1 MAERATI
8 ARPYAKAAFSVAREK
23 GSLAAWSHTLQTA
36 AAVVSDVRVKQLVT
50 SPNVSEDQLV
60 DLFSDLN
67 GKGDDN
73 VRNFV
78 RLLAKNRRLALL
90 PDISSLFEIL
100 RADIEN
106 TAAVEVTSAVPLNAD
121 QQAKLA
127 AALKIRLKRDI
138 QMTTAVDPS
147 LIGGAVIRCGDLVID
162 GSLKGRLAQL
172 RTELN
177 N

>member
-1 MAERATI
+1 VAERATI

-23 GSLAAWSHTLQTA
+23 GSLVAWSHTLQTA
-36 AAVVSDVRVKQLVT
+36 AAVVSDARVEQLVT

-60 DLFSDLN
+60 DLFSDLS

-90 PDISSLFEIL
+90 PDISALFEIL

-106 TAAVEVTSAVPLNAD
+106 TAAVEVTSAVPLNAE

>member
-1 MAERATI
+1 MRA
-8 ARPYAKAAFSVAREK
+8 
-23 GSLAAWSHTLQTA
+23 W
-36 AAVVSDVRVKQLVT
+36 KQLVT

-60 DLFSDLN
+60 DLFSDLS

-90 PDISSLFEIL
+90 PDISALFEIL

-106 TAAVEVTSAVPLNAD
+106 TAAVEVTSAVPLNAE

-138 QMTTAVDPS
+138 QTTTAVDPS

>member
-36 AAVVSDVRVKQLVT
+36 AAVVSDARIEQLVT

-60 DLFSDLN
+60 DLFSDLS

-78 RLLAKNRRLALL
+78 RLLAKNRRLALTYNPL
-90 PDISSLFEIL
+90 QRHACRYSL
-100 RADIEN
+100 
-106 TAAVEVTSAVPLNAD
+106 
-121 QQAKLA
+121 
-127 AALKIRLKRDI
+127 
-138 QMTTAVDPS
+138 S
-147 LIGGAVIRCGDLVID
+147 LY
-162 GSLKGRLAQL
+162 
-172 RTELN
+172 
-177 N
+177 

>member
-8 ARPYAKAAFSVAREK
+8 ARPYAKAAFSVAREN

-36 AAVVSDVRVKQLVT
+36 AAVVSDARIEQLVT

-60 DLFSDLN
+60 DLFSDLS

-90 PDISSLFEIL
+90 PDISVLFEIL

-106 TAAVEVTSAVPLNAD
+106 TAAVEVTSAVPLNAE

-147 LIGGAVIRCGDLVID
+147 LIGGAVIRSGDLVID

>member
-23 GSLAAWSHTLQTA
+23 GALAAWSHMLQTA
-36 AAVVSDVRVKQLVT
+36 AAVVSDARIEQLVT

-60 DLFSDLN
+60 DLFSDLS

-90 PDISSLFEIL
+90 PDISTLFEIL

-106 TAAVEVTSAVPLNAD
+106 TAAVEVTSAVALNAE

-147 LIGGAVIRCGDLVID
+147 LIGGAVIRSGDLVID

-172 RTELN
+172 RTELSN
-177 N
+177 